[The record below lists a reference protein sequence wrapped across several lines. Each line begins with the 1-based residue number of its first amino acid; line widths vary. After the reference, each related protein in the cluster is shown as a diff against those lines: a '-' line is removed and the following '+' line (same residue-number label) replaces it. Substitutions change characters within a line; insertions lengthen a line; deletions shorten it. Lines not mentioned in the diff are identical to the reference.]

1 MAGVKEMSIERR
13 IEKLERQAG
22 AKDDLLIF
30 VYVMPDERS
39 GIRPTEEELEL
50 LQKEA
55 MDKNPGQK
63 AYVVRWEPRD
73 STRRHSQTVP
83 RGL

>member
-30 VYVMPDERS
+30 VYVIPDERS
-39 GIRPTEEELEL
+39 PIQPTEEELER

-55 MDKNPGQK
+55 MEKNPGRM
-63 AYVVRWEPRD
+63 AYVITWKP
-73 STRRHSQTVP
+73 P
-83 RGL
+83 A